1 MPVTKSG
8 GFGVPEEIIL
18 ATSKIPFLGGDFACP
33 NQSGA
38 YLRVSYGGFKKVY
51 YTYVDAGPAKVRA
64 PINALGDPSVHEL
77 FQYARYR
84 PT

>member
-1 MPVTKSG
+1 MPVTESG

-38 YLRVSYGGFKKVY
+38 YLRVSYGGFKKVEELMNLRGIGERSFLRLRPLV
-51 YTYVDAGPAKVRA
+51 TVGATPKPDAR
-64 PINALGDPSVHEL
+64 D
-77 FQYARYR
+77 
-84 PT
+84 